1 MRTVKRMFAL
11 CFSMAIVSAVNAG
24 STSGGTPNVPCY
36 VDGKLIGTIPITQC
50 KGATTRK
57 KSLEMSKQSE

>member
-11 CFSMAIVSAVNAG
+11 CFSMAIALAANAG

-36 VDGKLIGTIPITQC
+36 VDGKLIGTIL
-50 KGATTRK
+50 K
-57 KSLEMSKQSE
+57 